1 MNIKSLIIVVLTYLF
16 VLSACADTNTDTKGD
31 IWKLSKEKSK
41 LSREMSSM
49 FREQK
54 IEDKELDELS
64 ANALSA
70 SVTFAKARKN
80 HPALKEQNKASGEAQ
95 SRMIKA
101 MTAKDDA
108 ASKAAREAYV
118 EAQKALVA
126 ASGNIPEI
134 VELQNKASDANNAVK
149 AKEHELLAATPE
161 GKVLFDKIQ
170 ALDVKIEALRKQ
182 L

>member
-1 MNIKSLIIVVLTYLF
+1 MNIKSLIIVVLTCLF
-16 VLSACADTNTDTKGD
+16 VLSACADTDTKGD

-54 IEDKELDELS
+54 IEDKELDKLS

-70 SVTFAKARKN
+70 SVTFAQVRKN
-80 HPALKEQNKASGEAQ
+80 HPDLKEQNKASDEAQ

-108 ASKAAREAYV
+108 ASKTAREAYV
-118 EAQKALVA
+118 ETQKALVA

-134 VELQNKASDANNAVK
+134 VELQNKASEANNAVK
-149 AKEHELLAATPE
+149 AKEHELLAVMPE

-170 ALDVKIEALRKQ
+170 ALDIKIEALRKQ